1 MIREKAPTHVTII
14 GGGLAGSEAAWQI
27 AQADIDVALYE
38 MRPIKTTEAHRTD
51 LLAELV
57 CSNSFRA
64 SDSISAAGTLKD
76 EMRELDSIVMRAA
89 DAAKIPSGKSL
100 AVDRNLFSANV
111 TDLLSSHPRIKIIR
125 QEISEIPD
133 GNVIIASG
141 PLTSN
146 KLVSAILQ
154 LTNSKA
160 LSFYDAIA
168 PIIDSSTLTPGTYF
182 EASRY
187 SDEKDYLNVPLSE
200 ENYKKFV
207 EELISAETFT
217 HLDEDFFEGCL
228 PIEEMAR
235 RGEETLR
242 FGPMKPVGLIDPETE
257 RRPYAVI
264 QLRRENMSGVLYNLV
279 GFQTR
284 LKIAEQDRIFRMIP
298 AFANASFIRYGS
310 AHRNTFI
317 DSQNFLSADL
327 SIKIEP
333 RIKIAGQLSG
343 VEGYI
348 ESAASGIVAGISTIS
363 KNFRPLPEE
372 TIIGGLIRY
381 ITAPSKLKFQPM
393 KANWGVVSE
402 LNIKISKGEKKQL
415 LAERSRESLKKWKR
429 EILEK

>member
-1 MIREKAPTHVTII
+1 
-14 GGGLAGSEAAWQI
+14 
-27 AQADIDVALYE
+27 
-38 MRPIKTTEAHRTD
+38 
-51 LLAELV
+51 
-57 CSNSFRA
+57 
-64 SDSISAAGTLKD
+64 
-76 EMRELDSIVMRAA
+76 
-89 DAAKIPSGKSL
+89 
-100 AVDRNLFSANV
+100 
-111 TDLLSSHPRIKIIR
+111 
-125 QEISEIPD
+125 
-133 GNVIIASG
+133 
-141 PLTSN
+141 
-146 KLVSAILQ
+146 
-154 LTNSKA
+154 
-160 LSFYDAIA
+160 
-168 PIIDSSTLTPGTYF
+168 
-182 EASRY
+182 
-187 SDEKDYLNVPLSE
+187 
-200 ENYKKFV
+200 
-207 EELISAETFT
+207 
-217 HLDEDFFEGCL
+217 
-228 PIEEMAR
+228 
-235 RGEETLR
+235 
-242 FGPMKPVGLIDPETE
+242 
-257 RRPYAVI
+257 
-264 QLRRENMSGVLYNLV
+264 YNLV